1 MALLNTKRENL
12 QSSPSQSLKIYKIAE
27 EGKRLKLVN
36 DELETLQARWLTLSE
51 AIEEASTD

>member
-12 QSSPSQSLKIYKIAE
+12 QSSPSQSLKIYKLAE

-36 DELETLQARWLTLSE
+36 DELETLEARWLTLSE
-51 AIEEASTD
+51 AIEEASAV